1 MIEHTTPH
9 PTAPTGIAMDWDK
22 AAMLISSLVAL
33 GLSGYAALRKEKR
46 TDTNED
52 AELQARQD
60 KQAIAQ
66 WRAVV
71 TDQRAEI
78 TKLKDRHE
86 REIAELQTQVDELRE
101 AESECRTKHAVA
113 EQELEFVR
121 REQARMCEEMGELK
135 AQLRDRRPIPPTDT
149 HHPLSDGSN

>member
-1 MIEHTTPH
+1 
-9 PTAPTGIAMDWDK
+9 MDWDK

-86 REIAELQTQVDELRE
+86 REIVELQTQVDELHEREIAELQTQVDELRE

-135 AQLRDRRPIPPTDT
+135 AQLRDRRLIPPTDT
-149 HHPLSDGSN
+149 HRPLPDGSN